1 MPYKYPPRIMCV
13 VSGYR
18 PKKGI
23 NIVSL
28 TDLVL
33 KDKIFVYDLARR
45 RVGWADYDC
54 KCHLIVL
61 HSRTLL
67 VFSLIFRISFNY
79 FMF

>member
-1 MPYKYPPRIMCV
+1 MPYKDPPRIMCV

-54 KCHLIVL
+54 KCP
-61 HSRTLL
+61 
-67 VFSLIFRISFNY
+67 FNCASLSHFVGLFIDISYIF
-79 FMF
+79 